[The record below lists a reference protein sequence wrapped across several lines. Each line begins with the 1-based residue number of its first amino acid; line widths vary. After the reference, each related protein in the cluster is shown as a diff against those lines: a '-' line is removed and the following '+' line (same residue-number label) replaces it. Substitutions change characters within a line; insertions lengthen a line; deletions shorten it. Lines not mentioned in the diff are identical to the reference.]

1 MKVEECIKKGKENYE
16 ESLQRAVA
24 AEVSLRHLVM
34 GRYGNA
40 CVLSLQLRMRR
51 NGIAKRCGVV
61 FFYP

>member
-34 GRYGNA
+34 DSYGNV
-40 CVLSLQLRMRR
+40 CLLSLQLYMSH
-51 NGIAKRCGVV
+51 NGIAKRCGV
-61 FFYP
+61 